1 MGVKLFFDTGA
12 TYNVN
17 ERLGQTRFSQGAG
30 AGVFLNVA
38 FLTVQLDAARDLR
51 GGARLHIG
59 TGVSFQESVVKPRV
73 APRPA
78 RRPDRAARRGSM
90 PGCM

>member
-1 MGVKLFFDTGA
+1 MPRPLLGGV
-12 TYNVN
+12 
-17 ERLGQTRFSQGAG
+17 GAG

-73 APRPA
+73 APRPT